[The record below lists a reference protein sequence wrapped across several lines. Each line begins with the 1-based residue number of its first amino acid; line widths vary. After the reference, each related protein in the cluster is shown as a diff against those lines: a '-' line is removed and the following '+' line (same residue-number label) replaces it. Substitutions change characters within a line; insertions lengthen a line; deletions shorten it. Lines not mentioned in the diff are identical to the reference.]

1 MKKNLLLMLT
11 AMMLSMAAW
20 SCSDDEDLVFVG
32 FTNLEYRHIDFE
44 MLPQPVQDEAK
55 KVGLLYCIIKGKYN
69 GQEAY
74 MLGDVFSSL
83 TWGPV
88 IYADGTEV
96 PFEEV
101 SKGVESGV
109 FNKWVCIYHSSRDGF
124 QIKRE

>member
-1 MKKNLLLMLT
+1 
-11 AMMLSMAAW
+11 MMLSMAP
-20 SCSDDEDLVFVG
+20 SGCSDDEDMVSVG
-32 FTNLEYRHIDFE
+32 FTELEYRHIDFE

-55 KVGLLYCIIKGKYN
+55 KIGFLYCIIKGKYN

-109 FNKWVCIYHSSRDGF
+109 FNKWVCIYHSSLDGF